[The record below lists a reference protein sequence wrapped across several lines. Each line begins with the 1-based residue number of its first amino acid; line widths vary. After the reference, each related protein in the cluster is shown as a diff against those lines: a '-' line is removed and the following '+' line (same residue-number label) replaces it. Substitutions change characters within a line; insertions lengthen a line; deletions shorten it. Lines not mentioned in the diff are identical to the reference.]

1 MCCAVA
7 KARRPLHVHVSA
19 NSAEPTWQDTEM
31 VAHTL
36 PEEAQGKE
44 YKRHLV
50 LAVDNLSVSA

>member
-7 KARRPLHVHVSA
+7 KARRPLHVSA